1 VKTKHQGILVL
12 ELHDRVYAWLLKK
25 SKGSAA
31 GRIRCNGVLSK
42 LCSDLVN
49 DPVALRKA
57 LIHLRIDGRIEY
69 AAGQHGEPVS
79 GFMTVVHPNEEVPQF
94 VLGWMAVLESFRL
107 SDSDQVALREVG
119 TSLEGFT
126 ECDMIALAEGLVR
139 LRNEQGSV
147 FGQQVF
153 NVSARYLLSS
163 SKLLTSLDSRALRSF
178 GIEVER
184 FASRPYYVVVGGNV
198 TSPDA
203 TILVEN
209 PVAFET
215 AVTSVASE
223 RCLFVCTFGFGLS
236 ASTNDYGNQLA
247 GIVEHGGACVLNRSH
262 DTAPTLQAILSHPVI
277 QFWGDLDTAGLQ
289 IFSRLAAK
297 IPQLELS
304 ALYHPM
310 VEAIEVDSRRHP
322 YVEAMGKA
330 GQSRMVVQTTRD
342 DIRTL
347 LRLCEKYAVDQEMVL
362 CEEIVKLAGRAFE
375 PSHPN

>member
-1 VKTKHQGILVL
+1 ML

-57 LIHLRIDGRIEY
+57 LIHLRTDGRIEY
-69 AAGQHGEPVS
+69 ASGQHGEPVS

-94 VLGWMAVLESFRL
+94 VLDWIAVLESSRL
-107 SDSDQVALREVG
+107 SDLEQVTLREVG
-119 TSLEGFT
+119 ASLEGFS
-126 ECDMIALAEGLVR
+126 ERDMTALIEGLVR
-139 LRNEQGSV
+139 LRNDQGNL

-163 SKLLTSLDSRALRSF
+163 SKLFSSLDSRALRAF
-178 GIEVER
+178 GIEIDR

-198 TSPDA
+198 TSPVA

-215 AVTSVASE
+215 AVTSTAGE
-223 RCLFVCTFGFGLS
+223 KCLFVCTFGFGLS

-247 GIVEHGGACVLNRSH
+247 GVVEHGSACVLNRSH
-262 DTAPTLQAILSHPVI
+262 GTAPTLQAILSHPII
-277 QFWGDLDTAGLQ
+277 QFWGDLDTAGMQ
-289 IFSRLAAK
+289 IFCRLATK
-297 IPQLELS
+297 IPQLALS

-310 VEAIEVDSRRHP
+310 VEAIEADTRRHP
-322 YVEAMGKA
+322 YVDAVGKA
-330 GQSRMVVQTTRD
+330 GQSRMAVQTTRD

-347 LRLCEKYAVDQEMVL
+347 LRLCEKFAVDQEMVL
-362 CEEIVKLAGRAFE
+362 GEEIVEFAGRAFE
-375 PSHPN
+375 PMVAR

>member
-1 VKTKHQGILVL
+1 VL
-12 ELHDRVYAWLLKK
+12 ELHDRVYAWLCKK

-42 LCSDLVN
+42 LCSDLIN

-57 LIHLRIDGRIEY
+57 LIHLRADGRIEY

-94 VLGWMAVLESFRL
+94 VRDWVVVLESSRL
-107 SDSDQVALREVG
+107 SDADQVALQGVG
-119 TSLEGFT
+119 ASLEGFS
-126 ECDMIALAEGLVR
+126 ERDMIALIEGLVR
-139 LRNEQGSV
+139 LRNDQGSL

-163 SKLLTSLDSRALRSF
+163 SKLFSSLDNRALRAF

-184 FASRPYYVVVGGNV
+184 FASRPYHVVVGGNV
-198 TSPDA
+198 TSPAA

-215 AVTSVASE
+215 AVTSAAGE
-223 RCLFVCTFGFGLS
+223 KCLFVCTFGFGLS

-247 GIVEHGGACVLNRSH
+247 GVVEYEYGSACVLNRSH
-262 DTAPTLQAILSHPVI
+262 GAAPTLQAILSHPVI
-277 QFWGDLDTAGLQ
+277 QFWGDLDTAGMQ
-289 IFSRLAAK
+289 IFCRLAAK
-297 IPQLELS
+297 IPRLALS

-310 VEAIEVDSRRHP
+310 TEAIKVDTQRHP
-322 YVEAMGKA
+322 YVDAVGKA
-330 GQSRMVVQTTRD
+330 GQSRMIAQTTRD

-347 LRLCEKYAVDQEMVL
+347 LHLCERFAVDQEMVSS
-362 CEEIVKLAGRAFE
+362 EEIVELAGRAFE
-375 PSHPN
+375 T